1 MMLALTKDSTSIYF
15 GCKHMCT
22 KHASPITLEHIKTCD
37 LFQGYGTLKDF
48 VLRVK
53 SQNIRDWPRPEQDE
67 ALMLFKALAEQI
79 LAMEQAGYAKFQQ
92 RQQAAPLVGP
102 KRPRGRPKK
111 TQQPS
116 VEGITKYF

>member
-1 MMLALTKDSTSIYF
+1 
-15 GCKHMCT
+15 
-22 KHASPITLEHIKTCD
+22 
-37 LFQGYGTLKDF
+37 
-48 VLRVK
+48 
-53 SQNIRDWPRPEQDE
+53 
-67 ALMLFKALAEQI
+67 MLFKALAEQI